1 MASLSLIGVLTILIS
16 EEALRKLLLPT
27 VALAAGAMIGGAL
40 FHLIPGAIEVMGN
53 SMGVFCWIAA
63 GFTAFF
69 VLEQFLQWHHCHKV
83 PSEHDH
89 PMTALVLAADALHH
103 LIGGLAIGGA
113 FLADFRL
120 GVAAWLTEA
129 CHEAPQELGDFGI
142 LVHLGYS
149 KRKALAYNMVSA
161 LTFPLGGLLAY
172 AASLR
177 FDTRFLVPF
186 AAGNFLY
193 VAAADLIPEIKKQEH
208 PRLSQNLA
216 HLASFL
222 AGLGLMLA
230 TRVFLE

>member
-1 MASLSLIGVLTILIS
+1 MLATILLATTLMASLSLIGVLTILIS

-103 LIGGLAIGGA
+103 LIGGLAIG
-113 FLADFRL
+113 
-120 GVAAWLTEA
+120 EA